1 MQSASSRISPA
12 LLAAVPVFV
21 FLVVPTAIV
30 VPMAFN
36 HSRYITFPP
45 DRFSTDAVTGFFG
58 DTAWMSAVA
67 ASLQASAIAVVL
79 AVLLGGSA
87 AVALHGRS
95 FRGQSAV
102 TGVILAPMIVPAV
115 VLALAFYQ
123 FFNSVGLVGTI
134 VPIGLAHAVIA
145 TPYAFL
151 TVRASLSGLNP
162 ALVRSAQSLGAGT
175 PSVARFVYLPVIR
188 PGLIAGALFAFSV
201 SIDETVIALFLQ
213 SPSATTLPV
222 KMFTD
227 IQYNLTPK
235 IAVSS
240 AMLVTVATLG
250 LLVQVL
256 FMIRR
261 RSIARMLPLT
271 TVAADQTG

>member
-1 MQSASSRISPA
+1 MTSTRPRFSPA
-12 LLAAVPVFV
+12 LLTAVPVFV
-21 FLVVPTAIV
+21 FLVVPTLIV

-36 HSRYITFPP
+36 QSRYITFPP
-45 DRFSTDAVTGFFG
+45 DHVSLDAVTGFLA
-58 DTAWMSAVA
+58 DPAWTSAVA
-67 ASLQASAIAVVL
+67 ASLQAAGIAVAL
-79 AVLLGGSA
+79 AVLLGGTA
-87 AVALHGRS
+87 AVALHGRN
-95 FRGQSAV
+95 FRGRAAV
-102 TGVILAPMIVPAV
+102 TGVILAPMIVPAI

-123 FFNSVGLVGTI
+123 FFTSAGMVGTI
-134 VPIGLAHAVIA
+134 LPIGLAHAVIA

-162 ALVRSAQSLGAGT
+162 ALVRSARSLGAGW
-175 PSVARFVYLPVIR
+175 PSVGRFVYLPVIR

-213 SPSATTLPV
+213 SPAATTLPV

-256 FMIRR
+256 FTLRR
-261 RSIARMLPLT
+261 RSTTQMLPLT
-271 TVAADQTG
+271 TAAADQTG

>member
-1 MQSASSRISPA
+1 MKSASSRFSPA

-21 FLVVPTAIV
+21 FLVVPTLIV

-36 HSRYITFPP
+36 QSRYITFPP
-45 DRFSTDAVTGFFG
+45 AHFSLDAVSGFLS
-58 DTAWMSAVA
+58 DPAWTSAVA
-67 ASLQASAIAVVL
+67 ASLQAAGIAVGL

-87 AVALHGRS
+87 AVALHGRR
-95 FRGQSAV
+95 FPGRNLL
-102 TGVILAPMIVPAV
+102 TGVILAPMIVPAI

-123 FFNSVGLVGTI
+123 FFTSLGLVGTI
-134 VPIGLAHAVIA
+134 LPIGLAHAVVA

-162 ALVRSAQSLGAGT
+162 ALVRSARSLGAGWL
-175 PSVARFVYLPVIR
+175 SVARFVYLPVIR
-188 PGLIAGALFAFSV
+188 PGLVAGALFAFSV

-240 AMLVTVATLG
+240 AMLVTAATLG
-250 LLVQVL
+250 LLVQVS
-256 FMIRR
+256 FMLRR
-261 RSIARMLPLT
+261 RSNARMLPLT
-271 TVAADQTG
+271 SAAADQTG

>member
-1 MQSASSRISPA
+1 MRSASSRHVPA
-12 LLAAVPVFV
+12 MLLAVPVFI

-30 VPMAFN
+30 LPMAFN
-36 HSRYITFPP
+36 QSRYIKFPP
-45 DRFSTDAVTGFFG
+45 DHFSTDAVAGFFG
-58 DTAWMSAVA
+58 DQEWTSALLASVQAAGIAVA
-67 ASLQASAIAVVL
+67 LAVV
-79 AVLLGGSA
+79 LGGSA
-87 AVALHGRS
+87 AVALHGRT
-95 FRGQSAV
+95 FPGRSAV
-102 TGVILAPMIVPAV
+102 IGVILAPLIVPAIV
-115 VLALAFYQ
+115 MALAFYR
-123 FFNSVGLVGTI
+123 FFISVGLVGSI
-134 VPIGLAHAVIA
+134 LPIGLGHAVIA

-151 TVRASLSGLNP
+151 TVRGSLAGLNP
-162 ALVRSAQSLGAGT
+162 ALVRSARSLGAGA
-175 PSVARFVYLPVIR
+175 PSVMRFVYLPVIR

-250 LLVQVL
+250 LLVQVF
-256 FMIRR
+256 FMLRR
-261 RSIARMLPLT
+261 RSVARLLPAAVAT
-271 TVAADQTG
+271 TQTR